1 MIRRLTA
8 ALLAALGVALIVV
21 CNTSIERAAV
31 APVAIH
37 KLGLPPEA
45 VAPFREFVASLP
57 PLQVVGAAS
66 DEDNQRKRVILDSH
80 LLRVG
85 GGQWPWHGPQ
95 ETGDCA
101 AQAIGGGVELDIA
114 IRTETDSEL
123 VWRPVDR
130 AAIYGGG
137 RVTIGKRAIRGEGL
151 VPSWGLQWVDQYGIL
166 WADEPG
172 VGPYSG
178 QRCDLWGRDGVPAEF
193 ADKAKPYAGLTY
205 ARCDSAQAVCNA
217 INAGHPVIFGSMRW
231 GTDRIKLVEGRNLAI
246 DTTDWPHAQ
255 LVTGYDG
262 TLSNGQRLFRF
273 LNSWGPN
280 AHSPKSAMPGDHP
293 GGYYVTWET
302 MESIAREGMAFAL
315 SGANGFR
322 QRQFVPD
329 FSVIGAADPAP
340 VLQQKETAA
349 MFPLSPDL
357 QMPGTFLG
365 FILIALVAAVWW
377 SRGNALR
384 GSCATIALLAMCI
397 PTQAQDI
404 PWGRLTEA
412 AQATPT
418 SPVPADPC
426 PDWTTLT
433 RAAQPVAAVAFVPQ
447 WSALTLA
454 AEVAATDRPDDVVVY
469 SDPAVPCPRCK
480 SMEKRV
486 GQGDAACR
494 VAYVKQPF
502 AQWDIP
508 ATVREMVL
516 REGMPLVEVRRQSGR
531 IWVYGERTLDDLK
544 TLLNPQPPTAI
555 GLRACSTGC
564 VLQP

>member
-1 MIRRLTA
+1 MVRRITA
-8 ALLAALGVALIVV
+8 AVLAALGVALIIV
-21 CNTSIERAAV
+21 CNAAIERAAIP
-31 APVAIH
+31 PVAIH

-57 PLQVVGAAS
+57 PLQVVGASS

-101 AQAIGGGVELDIA
+101 AQAIAGGIELDIA
-114 IRTETDSEL
+114 VGTETDSEL

-137 RVTIGKRAIRGEGL
+137 RVTVGKRAIRGEGL

-193 ADKAKPYAGLTY
+193 AAKAKPYAGLTY

-217 INAGHPVIFGSMRW
+217 IVAGHPVAFGSMRW
-231 GTDRIKLVEGRNLAI
+231 GTDRIKLVEGRNLAF

-255 LVTGYDG
+255 IVTGYDG
-262 TLSNGQRLFRF
+262 TLSSGQRLFRF

-280 AHSPKSAMPGDHP
+280 AHNPKSQMPGDHP
-293 GGYYVTWET
+293 GAYYVTWES

-329 FSVIGAADPAP
+329 FSVIGAAGP
-340 VLQQKETAA
+340 VPLVQQEETAA

-357 QMPGTFLG
+357 QLPGTLLG
-365 FILIALVAAVWW
+365 CVLIVAACVLLFV
-377 SRGNALR
+377 RGNAALR
-384 GSCATIALLAMCI
+384 VGGVALLAVI
-397 PTQAQDI
+397 GLPQWT
-404 PWGRLTEA
+404 A
-412 AQATPT
+412 AQSTTAQSPDFALLTRTAQPSTTTPATGDSPRWDALTDSAQLNVATETATCPCGCRCVGCRCLTPFTQVAEVIAPQPKPKAVIDAYAPT
-418 SPVPADPC
+418 WCSTCPQWQRILGDGDGELLIIWHKTDPPAALNARIVPA
-426 PDWTTLT
+426 
-433 RAAQPVAAVAFVPQ
+433 FVHNGG
-447 WSALTLA
+447 LL
-454 AEVAATDRPDDVVVY
+454 VK
-469 SDPAVPCPRCK
+469 DPAGLKLSDLR
-480 SMEKRV
+480 RLV
-486 GQGDAACR
+486 GLPAVKPSAA
-494 VAYVKQPF
+494 AK
-502 AQWDIP
+502 
-508 ATVREMVL
+508 
-516 REGMPLVEVRRQSGR
+516 
-531 IWVYGERTLDDLK
+531 
-544 TLLNPQPPTAI
+544 
-555 GLRACSTGC
+555 
-564 VLQP
+564 